1 MGPCGARTHPPAAA
15 LRHQPRRDGGRRHAR
30 GCESLGRSQHGRRRV
45 GGEHYR
51 RGHAGGFPPRGDHR
65 PVGKG
70 LPLGRHKATSALR
83 SGGEASADM
92 DEAARAAAVA
102 AVSSTTT
109 KTPPFAS
116 PTGFR
121 SWCADVAIWMRLPL
135 RETFA
140 GYPAFLTPGSRKKP
154 DPVALKSISV
164 GNRGVRLIRRLAGA
178 GQAASIIPSHL
189 SEPPQLQLVIKP
201 RISGSLSPDTRC
213 T

>member
-1 MGPCGARTHPPAAA
+1 VGPCGARTHPPAAA

-140 GYPAFLTPGSRKKP
+140 GYPAFFAGYPAFLTPGSRKKP

-164 GNRGVRLIRRLAGA
+164 GNRGRSTDPAARWSGPNSKHHSKPSEARSHFQPRL
-178 GQAASIIPSHL
+178 
-189 SEPPQLQLVIKP
+189 V
-201 RISGSLSPDTRC
+201 
-213 T
+213 